1 LQFAKLQP
9 GVGFS
14 AQRSESCEEQG
25 SQPFGELNFVKLSQ

>member
-14 AQRSESCEEQG
+14 AQGSKSCEEKG